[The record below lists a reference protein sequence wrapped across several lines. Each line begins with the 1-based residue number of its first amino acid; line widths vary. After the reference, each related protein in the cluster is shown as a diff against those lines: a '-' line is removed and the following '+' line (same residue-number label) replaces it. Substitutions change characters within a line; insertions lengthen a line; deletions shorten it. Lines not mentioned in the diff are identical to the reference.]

1 MGEVGFLHPRN
12 RFPQQPVLELKPE
25 REQLLSLL
33 GGQRGHDGALV
44 WRDGDEALGFELLQ
58 RLAQGDAA
66 AAELLGDL
74 LLPDGLAGADFA
86 REDPLPQ
93 DLCGFGGN
101 GTALDRAIHDWN
113 DTTLPVTPAIRLD
126 AA

>member
-74 LLPDGLAGADFA
+74 LLPD
-86 REDPLPQ
+86 
-93 DLCGFGGN
+93 LCGFGGN
-101 GTALDRAIHDWN
+101 GTALDRAIHDWI
-113 DTTLPVTPAIRLD
+113 DTTLHVTPAIRLD